1 MISHDL
7 YKNMHI
13 YINIYRKHRKNRLTK
28 MILAILEINKIPNSA
43 AMSLADHSEF
53 LKTQTKPI

>member
-1 MISHDL
+1 
-7 YKNMHI
+7 MHI